1 MTIIDAEGV
10 LARQARQ
17 EIVCNVSGAG
27 KLLGLE
33 NASNNAAEDFRDN
46 KASANR
52 GRLLAYVQ
60 ATADDGDI
68 TVSFTSAG
76 LESVALKLDIVAP

>member
-1 MTIIDAEGV
+1 
-10 LARQARQ
+10 
-17 EIVCNVSGAG
+17 
-27 KLLGLE
+27 
-33 NASNNAAEDFRDN
+33 
-46 KASANR
+46 
-52 GRLLAYVQ
+52 VQ